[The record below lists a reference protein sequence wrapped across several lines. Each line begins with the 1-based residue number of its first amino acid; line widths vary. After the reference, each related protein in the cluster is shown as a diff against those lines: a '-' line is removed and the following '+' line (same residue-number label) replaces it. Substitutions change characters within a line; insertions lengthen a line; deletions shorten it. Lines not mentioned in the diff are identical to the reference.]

1 MILIEFREAALNR
14 AFDELEEA
22 KANMKNAKMALC
34 NVEDALCDLQESHD
48 KESEGEYTEADPYFD
63 TTVSGNDIEVNYRG
77 RRGMRMRSQGGM
89 RRGMRMRYSDRYTY

>member
-1 MILIEFREAALNR
+1 
-14 AFDELEEA
+14 
-22 KANMKNAKMALC
+22 MALC

-77 RRGMRMRSQGGM
+77 RRGMRMRS
-89 RRGMRMRYSDRYTY
+89 